1 MNRIAPATSKV
12 ILLGTLASLI
22 AMVACSQQAKPKLTS
37 SEPLG
42 SQVRPAVLQTGEPV
56 VEQVAP
62 VVVSK
67 KTTSNVKPSAAKTFL
82 YRSRD
87 YGISFE
93 YPWQYAFVSAKA
105 IANGDDSLKPKSDG
119 NDGQFTL
126 ARVDIP
132 KGFYSDTD
140 FQSGYFAISLNH
152 ELTEEQCSAVLT
164 PSADG
169 KLDSATIN
177 DVEFRRTESDSGGHG
192 EANRVRQYVTFT
204 NGVCYEL
211 ELGVKTSNDKGLV
224 REVNSD
230 QVMRRLD
237 AMLRTVKIQ
246 VTAPQKPVPAVA
258 EDPTETAPEAQKSAA
273 PEAAKNTEPEAPK
286 N

>member
-1 MNRIAPATSKV
+1 MNRTASATSKL
-12 ILLGTLASLI
+12 ILLGTLASLF
-22 AMVACSQQAKPKLTS
+22 ATVACSHQAKPKLTS
-37 SEPLG
+37 SDPQG
-42 SQVRPAVLQTGEPV
+42 PQFRPAVLQSSELASQQP
-56 VEQVAP
+56 AP

-67 KTTSNVKPSAAKTFL
+67 KTKSNVKPSASKMFL

-105 IANGDDSLKPKSDG
+105 VADADSALRPKSDG
-119 NDGQFTL
+119 HDGQFTL

-140 FQSGYFAISLNH
+140 FQSGYFAVSLNH
-152 ELTEEQCSAVLT
+152 ELTAEQCNAVLT
-164 PSADG
+164 PTE
-169 KLDSATIN
+169 DSPLNTISIN
-177 DVEFRRTESDSGGHG
+177 DVEFRWTENDTGGHG

-211 ELGVKTSNDKGLV
+211 ELGVKTSNQKGLA
-224 REVNSD
+224 REVNFD
-230 QVMRRLD
+230 QVMGRLD
-237 AMLRTVKIQ
+237 TMLRTVKIQ
-246 VTAPQKPVPAVA
+246 ITPDKPVPAVA
-258 EDPTETAPEAQKSAA
+258 EVTETA
-273 PEAAKNTEPEAPK
+273 PEAAKNTEPETPK